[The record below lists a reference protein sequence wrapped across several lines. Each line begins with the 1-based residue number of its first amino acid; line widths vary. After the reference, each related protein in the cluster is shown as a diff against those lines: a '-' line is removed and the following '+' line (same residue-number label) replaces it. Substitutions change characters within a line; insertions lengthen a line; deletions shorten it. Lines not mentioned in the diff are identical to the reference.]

1 MHLSAYC
8 NWITPQLMMGWCI
21 SETLPQTEIEFLR
34 HRLWDFHGSDA
45 EYIAMLESKLLDAEC
60 RLSVQACTSCLSSN
74 STSCSTT
81 SPGDLTIHEP
91 EFVYYHPARDRQK
104 NEKRKQR
111 GTTRWRVDLNNFL
124 GLIPSMDKWAQ
135 KRIDTGFST
144 VEKNRIAIQIL
155 LGRSTEGIFMSEDT
169 GCELPKLKSTD
180 KQSMI
185 ARGCSYGSLSQQARE
200 HGIFTMLL
208 AKFHQLVFISYCT
221 VLLSVLSVP
230 PDTAASRMHLRNAT
244 KYSRSD

>member
-1 MHLSAYC
+1 
-8 NWITPQLMMGWCI
+8 
-21 SETLPQTEIEFLR
+21 
-34 HRLWDFHGSDA
+34 
-45 EYIAMLESKLLDAEC
+45 
-60 RLSVQACTSCLSSN
+60 
-74 STSCSTT
+74 
-81 SPGDLTIHEP
+81 
-91 EFVYYHPARDRQK
+91 
-104 NEKRKQR
+104 
-111 GTTRWRVDLNNFL
+111 
-124 GLIPSMDKWAQ
+124 MDKWAQ

-155 LGRSTEGIFMSEDT
+155 LGRSTEGIPVSEDT

-221 VLLSVLSVP
+221 VLLSVGNSEESINWMMRRYIS
-230 PDTAASRMHLRNAT
+230 DTGPKNLKRYRSGCLFVNQCVASLLDLGWGHKSWEVFLLCP
-244 KYSRSD
+244 S